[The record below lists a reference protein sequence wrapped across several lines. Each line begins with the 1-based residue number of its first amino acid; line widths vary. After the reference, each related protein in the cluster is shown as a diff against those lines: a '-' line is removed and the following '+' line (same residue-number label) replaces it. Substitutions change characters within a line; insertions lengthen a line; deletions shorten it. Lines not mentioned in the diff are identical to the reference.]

1 MIRMVGLMM
10 LSAVLTLSGGQVEST
25 TTDIEAARREYK
37 EAEAVGA
44 MAEVWDLENGG
55 LVEGASM
62 EKLEE
67 AETLAEELHECEHKE
82 NLEVMADA
90 ARDEL
95 TPKWVLY
102 GTCRITGYCN
112 CSACCGIWAGGGTA
126 GGTVPTAGRT
136 VANGSL
142 PFGAKVLIDG
152 HEYIIEDRGV
162 PGDAFDIFF
171 GSHSQASAFGL
182 HYTEVYVLG

>member
-1 MIRMVGLMM
+1 M
-10 LSAVLTLSGGQVEST
+10 SPAAAVLVAAILTVESPAVGST
-25 TTDIEAARREYK
+25 MNIEAARREYK

-44 MAEVWDLENGG
+44 MAEVWDLEDGG
-55 LVEGASM
+55 LVEGATI

-67 AETLAEELHECEHKE
+67 AEQLAEDLHDCEHKE

-95 TPKWVLY
+95 ASKWVLY

-126 GGTVPTAGRT
+126 SGTTPTAWRT

-142 PFGAKVLIDG
+142 PFGTHVLIDG
-152 HEYIIEDRGV
+152 VEYIVEDRGV
-162 PGDAFDIFF
+162 PGDAFDIYFNT
-171 GSHSQASAFGL
+171 HAEASACGL